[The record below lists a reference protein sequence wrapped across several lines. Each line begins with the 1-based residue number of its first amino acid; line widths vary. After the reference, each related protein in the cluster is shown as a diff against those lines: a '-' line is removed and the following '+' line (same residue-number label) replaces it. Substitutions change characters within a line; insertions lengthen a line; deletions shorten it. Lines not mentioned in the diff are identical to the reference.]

1 MFVYSR
7 WLLEKEHE
15 KIKKDVVMSEGLLR
29 DTILALLSEA
39 PGLGEIQLRKALVM
53 ADILNDSYYGK
64 GLTGAKYL
72 KFPHGPVPD
81 DDSMKAIWGMIKEN
95 LIYMVEEPI
104 GRYTKHAYY
113 KRQDP
118 DYNQFTGDQISFIQ
132 AAARFAL
139 KNTARDLSELTHDK
153 VYQDTLMGG
162 IIPLSAMSSIRVK
175 VPKRLSEAQKDKIR
189 DALDADSDF
198 IFNSGPG
205 TEAVAY

>member
-1 MFVYSR
+1 
-7 WLLEKEHE
+7 
-15 KIKKDVVMSEGLLR
+15 
-29 DTILALLSEA
+29 
-39 PGLGEIQLRKALVM
+39 
-53 ADILNDSYYGK
+53 
-64 GLTGAKYL
+64 
-72 KFPHGPVPD
+72 
-81 DDSMKAIWGMIKEN
+81 MKVIWGMVKEN

-153 VYQDTLMGG
+153 VYQNTLMGAV
-162 IIPLSAMSSIRVK
+162 IPLSAMSSIRIK

-198 IFNSGPG
+198 IFNSSPRA
-205 TEAVAY
+205 EAVVY